1 MKPEGRP
8 YGVPP
13 IPQLSEFRLSD
24 DFAFSGIAVDFAG
37 PIYVKDVYNKSSVM
51 NKAYIMLYTWTSS
64 RAVHLD
70 LVPNIPTQA
79 FVRIFKRF
87 TARRDVPRLVLSDN
101 VSAFKSEELKRLLAE
116 YSISWKFIVALA
128 PWWSGFFESLVNST
142 KRCLKNSLFIYLFI
156 I

>member
-1 MKPEGRP
+1 M
-8 YGVPP
+8 
-13 IPQLSEFRLSD
+13 
-24 DFAFSGIAVDFAG
+24 
-37 PIYVKDVYNKSSVM
+37 
-51 NKAYIMLYTWTSS
+51 
-64 RAVHLD
+64 
-70 LVPNIPTQA
+70 PTQA

-142 KRCLKNSLFIYLFI
+142 KRCLKKSLFIYLFI
-156 I
+156 YHLIAFTMITVLK